1 MTEKVLIKG
10 NLAIAKAAIDAGL
23 QCYFAYPI
31 TPQNEIGEF
40 MSAEMPRLNKT
51 YINAESE
58 LAAINM
64 VIGACATGTKA
75 MTSSSSC
82 AVALMQEAISAMATA
97 EIPGVIIS
105 VMRSGPGLGNIT
117 ASQGDYF
124 QATKGGG
131 NGDYHTIVLAPS
143 TIDESVEFTH
153 RVFHL
158 AWKYKNPAMLL
169 ADGFLGQMM
178 EPVEFKHYDFGEIS
192 SKDWELDGVNKGE
205 NKRPPR
211 KLVSL
216 HMGGDDLI
224 VLNAKMQHKYK
235 QIEENE
241 VLYEEYMMDDAEIMI
256 TAFGTVA
263 RVCKSAIMELRE
275 KGIKIGMLRPK
286 TLWPFPKDI
295 INSYAKKVKLILDVE
310 MNEGQMAQDVKASID
325 NEVQFELLTKLG
337 GDIIKAGDVVK
348 KVMELKAYAG
358 IN

>member
-1 MTEKVLIKG
+1 MGEKVLIKG
-10 NLAIAKAAIDAGL
+10 NIAIARAALDAGL

-40 MSAEMPRLNKT
+40 MSKEMISLGKT

-64 VIGACATGTKA
+64 VIGACATGTRA

-82 AVALMQEAISAMATA
+82 AIALMQEAISAMATA

-143 TIDESVEFTH
+143 TIEEAVEYTH

-178 EPVEFKHYDFGEIS
+178 EPVEFKHYNFGEIDS
-192 SKDWELDGVNKGE
+192 SDWELSGVGE
-205 NKRPPR
+205 GKNKRPPR

-216 HMGGDDLI
+216 HMAGDDLP
-224 VLNAKMQHKYK
+224 VLNRKLQAKYK
-235 QIEENE
+235 TIKEDE
-241 VLYEEYMMDDAEIMI
+241 VLYEEFMMEDAEIMI
-256 TAFGTVA
+256 TSFGTVA
-263 RVCKSAIMELRE
+263 RTAKGAILKLRE
-275 KGIKIGMLRPK
+275 NGVKIGMVRPI
-286 TLWPFPKDI
+286 TLWPFPEKV
-295 INSYAKKVKLILDVE
+295 INKWASHVKMVLDVE
-310 MNEGQMAQDVKASID
+310 MNEGQMAQDVKAAINCAVPVEILSK
-325 NEVQFELLTKLG
+325 TG
-337 GDIIKAGDVVK
+337 GDIIKTGDIIK
-348 KVMELKAYAG
+348 KVTEITNYVG

>member
-1 MTEKVLIKG
+1 MSEKVLMKG
-10 NLAIAKAAIDAGL
+10 NIAIAKAAIDAGL
-23 QCYFAYPI
+23 ECYFAYPI

-40 MSAEMPRLNKT
+40 MSDKMPSLNKT

-64 VIGACATGTKA
+64 VIGACSTGTKA

-117 ASQGDYF
+117 PSQGDYF
-124 QATKGGG
+124 QSTKGGG

-143 TIDESVEFTH
+143 TIEEAVECTH

-169 ADGFLGQMM
+169 ADGILGQMM
-178 EPVEFKHYDFGEIS
+178 EPVEFKHFDLGKTDS
-192 SKDWELDGVNKGE
+192 SDWELDGVGTGDK
-205 NKRPPR
+205 KRPPR

-224 VLNAKMQHKYK
+224 VLNRKLQNKYNK
-235 QIEENE
+235 IEENE
-241 VLYEEYMMDDAEIMI
+241 VLYEEFMMDDAEIMI

-263 RVCKSAIMELRE
+263 RIAKSAIVQLRE
-275 KGIKIGMLRPK
+275 KGIKIGMIRPI
-286 TLWPFPKDI
+286 TVWPFPKEVI
-295 INSYAKKVKLILDVE
+295 GKYAKKVELILDVE
-310 MNEGQMAQDVKASID
+310 MNEGQMALDVKAAVD
-325 NEVQFELLTKLG
+325 NEVRFEILSKPG
-337 GDIIKAGDVVK
+337 GEFIKAGDIVK
-348 KVMELKAYAG
+348 KIMELKSLCL
-358 IN
+358 N

>member
-1 MTEKVLIKG
+1 MAEKVLMKG
-10 NLAIAKAAIDAGL
+10 NIAIAKAAIDAGL
-23 QCYFAYPI
+23 DCYFAYPI

-40 MSAEMPRLNKT
+40 MSKTMPELNKT

-64 VIGACATGTKA
+64 VIGACSTGKKA

-82 AVALMQEAISAMATA
+82 AIALMQEAISAMATA

-105 VMRSGPGLGNIT
+105 VMRSGPGLGHII

-143 TIDESVEFTH
+143 TIDEAVEFTH
-153 RVFHL
+153 RVFYL
-158 AWKYKNPAMLL
+158 SRKYKNPAMLL

-178 EPVEFKHYDFGEIS
+178 EPVELKKYDFGEVDS
-192 SKDWELDGVNKGE
+192 SDWELDGVGENE

-224 VLNAKMQHKYK
+224 VLNNKLQKKYK
-235 QIEENE
+235 EIEEKE
-241 VLYEEYMMDDAEIMI
+241 VLYEEFMMNDAEIMI

-263 RVCKSAIMELRE
+263 RVAKSAILTLRQ
-275 KGIKIGMLRPK
+275 KGVKIGMIRPI
-286 TLWPFPKDI
+286 TLWPFP
-295 INSYAKKVKLILDVE
+295 SEVVKKYSKQVKSILDVE
-310 MNEGQMAQDVKASID
+310 MNEGQMALDVKASVETPVKI
-325 NEVQFELLTKLG
+325 EILSKLG
-337 GDIIKAGDVVK
+337 GDVIRARDIVN
-348 KVMELKAYAG
+348 KVMEMNYVG
-358 IN
+358 IM

>member
-1 MTEKVLIKG
+1 MAEKVLMKG
-10 NLAIAKAAIDAGL
+10 NIAIAKAAIDAGL

-40 MSAEMPRLNKT
+40 MSKTMPELNKT

-64 VIGACATGTKA
+64 VIGACSTGTKA

-82 AVALMQEAISAMATA
+82 AIALMQEAISAMATA
-97 EIPGVIIS
+97 EVPGVIIS
-105 VMRSGPGLGNIT
+105 VMRAGPGLGNIV
-117 ASQGDYF
+117 AAQGDYF

-143 TIDESVEFTH
+143 TLDEAVEYTH

-158 AWKYKNPAMLL
+158 AWKYQNPAMLL

-178 EPVEFKHYDFGEIS
+178 EPVELKRYDFGKVDS
-192 SKDWELDGVNKGE
+192 SSWELDGVGEGE

-216 HMGGDDLI
+216 HMHGDDLI
-224 VLNAKMQHKYK
+224 VLNNKLQKKYK
-235 QIEENE
+235 TIESSE
-241 VLYEEYMMDDAEIMI
+241 VLYEEYLMEDAEIMI

-263 RVCKSAIMELRE
+263 RIAKSAINTLRNQ
-275 KGIKIGMLRPK
+275 GIKIGMIRPI
-286 TLWPFPKDI
+286 TLWPFPTEV
-295 INSYAKKVKLILDVE
+295 INKYAKQVKTVLDVE
-310 MNEGQMAQDVKASID
+310 MNEGQMALDVKAAID
-325 NEVQFELLTKLG
+325 NPVKFEILSKLG
-337 GDIIKAGDVVK
+337 GDVIKAGDIIK
-348 KVMELKAYAG
+348 KLR
-358 IN
+358 N

>member
-1 MTEKVLIKG
+1 MTEKVFIKG

-40 MSAEMPRLNKT
+40 MSLEMPKLNKT

-58 LAAINM
+58 LAAVNM
-64 VIGACATGTKA
+64 VIGACAAGVRA

-124 QATKGGG
+124 QAVKGGG
-131 NGDYHTIVLAPS
+131 NGDYRTIVLAPS
-143 TIDESVEFTH
+143 TIDEAVEFTH

-178 EPVEFKHYDFGEIS
+178 EPVEFKNYDFGKIDS
-192 SKDWELDGVNKGE
+192 SDWELNGVGSGK

-216 HMGGDDLI
+216 HMQGNDLI
-224 VLNAKMQHKYK
+224 VLNEKLQKKYK
-235 QIEENE
+235 TIEENE
-241 VLYEEYMMDDAEIMI
+241 ILYEKYMLDDADIMI

-263 RVCKSAIMELRE
+263 RVCKSAINDLRRN
-275 KGIKIGMLRPK
+275 GIKIGMLRPK
-286 TLWPFPKDI
+286 TLWPFPSVAV
-295 INSYAKKVKLILDVE
+295 NEYAHKVKVILDVE
-310 MNEGQMAQDVKASID
+310 MNEGQMAEDVKASVD
-325 NEVQFELLTKLG
+325 TKVRFEKVTKLG
-337 GDIIKAGDVVK
+337 GDMIKAGDVIK
-348 KVMELKAYAG
+348 KVMELDIYAG

>member
-1 MTEKVLIKG
+1 MSEKVLIKG
-10 NLAIAKAAIDAGL
+10 NIAIAKAAIDAGL

-40 MSAEMPRLNKT
+40 MSDKMPSLGKT
-51 YINAESE
+51 YVNAESE

-64 VIGACATGTKA
+64 VIGACSTGTRA

-82 AVALMQEAISAMATA
+82 AIALMQEAISAAATA
-97 EIPGVIIS
+97 EIPAVIIS

-117 ASQGDYF
+117 PSQGDYF

-143 TIDESVEFTH
+143 TINEAVEFTH

-158 AWKYKNPAMLL
+158 AWKYQNPGMLL

-178 EPVEFKHYDFGEIS
+178 EPVEFKHYDFGEI
-192 SKDWELDGVNKGE
+192 KTDTWALTGVGTGA

-216 HMGGDDLI
+216 HMHGCDLPI
-224 VLNAKMQHKYK
+224 LNKKLQNKYRT
-235 QIEENE
+235 IEENE
-241 VLYEEYMMDDAEIMI
+241 VLYEEFMLDDAEIMI

-263 RVCKSAIMELRE
+263 RVAKSAILKLRE
-275 KGIKIGMLRPK
+275 DGVKIGMLRPI
-286 TLWPFPKDI
+286 TLWPFPSKI
-295 INSYAKKVKLILDVE
+295 INKYAKKIKTILDVE
-310 MNEGQMAQDVKASID
+310 MNEGQMALDVKAAI
-325 NEVQFELLTKLG
+325 NTPVHFEILSKTGGEAIKA
-337 GDIIKAGDVVK
+337 GDIIKKVK
-348 KVMELKAYAG
+348 EVSLCL
-358 IN
+358 N

>member
-10 NLAIAKAAIDAGL
+10 NIAIAKAAIDAGL

-40 MSAEMPRLNKT
+40 MSKTMPELNKT

-64 VIGACATGTKA
+64 VIGACSTGIPA

-82 AVALMQEAISAMATA
+82 AIALMQEAISAMATA

-105 VMRSGPGLGNIT
+105 VMRSGPGLGHII

-143 TIDESVEFTH
+143 TINEAVEFTH

-178 EPVEFKHYDFGEIS
+178 EPVEFKKYDFGKVDS
-192 SKDWELDGVNKGE
+192 SAWELTGVGKGDK
-205 NKRPPR
+205 KRPPR

-216 HMGGDDLI
+216 HMQGDDLI
-224 VLNAKMQHKYK
+224 VLNRKLQAKYK
-235 QIEENE
+235 ELEEKE
-241 VLYEEYMMDDAEIMI
+241 VLYEEFMMEDAEIMI

-263 RVCKSAIMELRE
+263 RVAKSAILTLRE
-275 KGIKIGMLRPK
+275 QGVKIGMVRPI
-286 TLWPFPKDI
+286 TLWPFPKKI
-295 INSYAKKVKLILDVE
+295 ISLKAKQVKAILDVE
-310 MNEGQMAQDVKASID
+310 MNEGQMALDVKASID
-325 NEVQFELLTKLG
+325 NDVYFDTLTKLG
-337 GDIIKAGDVVK
+337 GDVIKAGDIIK
-348 KVMELKAYAG
+348 KAMEIKDKCLK
-358 IN
+358 

>member
-10 NLAIAKAAIDAGL
+10 NIAIAKAAIDAGL

-40 MSAEMPRLNKT
+40 MSAKMPELNKT

-64 VIGACATGTKA
+64 VIGACSTGVRA

-82 AVALMQEAISAMATA
+82 AIALMQEAISAMATA

-143 TIDESVEFTH
+143 TIDEAVEFTH

-178 EPVEFKHYDFGEIS
+178 EPVEFKHYDFPEVDS
-192 SKDWELDGVNKGE
+192 SKWELDGVGEKE

-224 VLNAKMQHKYK
+224 VLNGKLQKKYND
-235 QIEENE
+235 IEENE
-241 VLYEEYMMDDAEIMI
+241 VLYEEFMTDDAEILI

-263 RVCKSAIMELRE
+263 RVCKSAILELRE
-275 KGIKIGMLRPK
+275 RGVKVGMLRPK

-295 INSYAKKVKLILDVE
+295 IKTLARKVKVIIDVE
-310 MNEGQMAQDVKASID
+310 MNEGQMAEDVRAAID
-325 NEVQFELLTKLG
+325 TKVRFEKVTKLG
-337 GDIIKAGDVVK
+337 GEMIKAGDVIK
-348 KVMELKAYAG
+348 KVMETDIYAG

>member
-1 MTEKVLIKG
+1 MAQRVLMKG
-10 NLAIAKAAIDAGL
+10 NIAIARAAIDAGL

-40 MSAEMPRLNKT
+40 MSKTMPELNKT

-64 VIGACATGTKA
+64 VIGACSTGTRA

-105 VMRSGPGLGNIT
+105 VMRAGPGLGHIV

-143 TIDESVEFTH
+143 TLDEAVEFTH
-153 RVFHL
+153 RTFHL
-158 AWKYKNPAMLL
+158 AWKYRNPAMLL

-178 EPVEFKHYDFGEIS
+178 EPVELKKYDFDKVDS
-192 SKDWELDGVNKGE
+192 SSWELDGVGTGNA
-205 NKRPPR
+205 KRAPR

-224 VLNAKMQHKYK
+224 VLNKKLQNKYK
-235 QIEENE
+235 EIEENE
-241 VLYEEYMMDDAEIMI
+241 VLYEEFMMEDAEIMI

-263 RVCKSAIMELRE
+263 RIAKSAITTLRE
-275 KGIKIGMLRPK
+275 KGVKIGMIRPK
-286 TLWPFPKDI
+286 TLYPFPKDV
-295 INSYAKKVKLILDVE
+295 INKYSKQVKAILDVE
-310 MNEGQMAQDVKASID
+310 MNEGQMALDVKASID
-325 NEVQFELLTKLG
+325 TPVKVEILSKLG
-337 GDIIKAGDVVK
+337 GDIIKASDIINKVV
-348 KVMELKAYAG
+348 ELNYAR

>member
-1 MTEKVLIKG
+1 MAKKVLMKG
-10 NLAIAKAAIDAGL
+10 NIAIAKAAIDAGL

-40 MSAEMPRLNKT
+40 MSKTMPELNKT

-64 VIGACATGTKA
+64 VIGACSTGTIA

-82 AVALMQEAISAMATA
+82 AIALMQEAISAMATA

-105 VMRSGPGLGNIT
+105 VMRAGPGLGNIV
-117 ASQGDYF
+117 AAQGDYF

-143 TIDESVEFTH
+143 TIDEAVEYTH

-178 EPVEFKHYDFGEIS
+178 EPVELKHYNFKKTDS
-192 SKDWELDGVNKGE
+192 SNWELDGVGE
-205 NKRPPR
+205 GTNKRPPR

-216 HMGGDDLI
+216 HMHGDDLI
-224 VLNAKMQHKYK
+224 VLNKKLQKKYK
-235 QIEENE
+235 EIQENE
-241 VLYEEYMMDDAEIMI
+241 VLYEEFMMEDADIMI

-263 RVCKSAIMELRE
+263 RIAKSAIQALRE
-275 KGIKIGMLRPK
+275 KGVKIGMIRPV
-286 TLWPFPKDI
+286 TLWPFPSDI
-295 INSYAKKVKLILDVE
+295 INKYAKKVKTVLDVE
-310 MNEGQMAQDVKASID
+310 MNEGQMALDVKAAID
-325 NEVQFELLTKLG
+325 TPVHFEILSKLG
-337 GDIIKAGDVVK
+337 GDVIKAGDIIN
-348 KVMELKAYAG
+348 KVTELSYAKV
-358 IN
+358 N

>member
-1 MTEKVLIKG
+1 MAEKVLMKG
-10 NLAIAKAAIDAGL
+10 NIAIARAAIDAGL

-40 MSAEMPRLNKT
+40 MSKTMPELNKT

-64 VIGACATGTKA
+64 VIGACSTGTRA

-105 VMRSGPGLGNIT
+105 VMRAGPGLGNIV
-117 ASQGDYF
+117 AAQGDYF

-143 TIDESVEFTH
+143 TLDEAVEFTH

-178 EPVEFKHYDFGEIS
+178 EPVELKHYDFGKVDS
-192 SKDWELDGVNKGE
+192 SDWELDGVGEGE
-205 NKRPPR
+205 NKRAPR

-216 HMGGDDLI
+216 HMHGDDLI
-224 VLNAKMQHKYK
+224 VLNKKLQNKYK
-235 QIEENE
+235 EIKENE
-241 VLYEEYMMDDAEIMI
+241 VLYEEYMMEDADIMI

-263 RVCKSAIMELRE
+263 RIAKSAIQDLRE
-275 KGIKIGMLRPK
+275 KGIKIGMIRPI
-286 TLWPFPKDI
+286 TLWPFPSDV
-295 INSYAKKVKLILDVE
+295 INKYAKKVKIILDVE
-310 MNEGQMAQDVKASID
+310 MNEGQMGLDVKASID
-325 NEVQFELLTKLG
+325 NPVQFEILSKMG
-337 GDIIKAGDVVK
+337 GDVIKAGDIIN
-348 KVMELKAYAG
+348 KVTELSYAKV
-358 IN
+358 N

>member
-1 MTEKVLIKG
+1 MAEKVLMKG
-10 NLAIAKAAIDAGL
+10 NIAIARAAIDAGL

-40 MSAEMPRLNKT
+40 MSKTMPELNKT

-58 LAAINM
+58 LAAINL
-64 VIGACATGTKA
+64 VIGACSTGTRA

-105 VMRSGPGLGNIT
+105 VMRAGPGLGNIV
-117 ASQGDYF
+117 AAQGDYF

-143 TIDESVEFTH
+143 TLDEAVEFTH

-178 EPVEFKHYDFGEIS
+178 EPVELKHYDFGKVDS
-192 SKDWELDGVNKGE
+192 SDWELDGVGEGE
-205 NKRPPR
+205 NKRAPR

-216 HMGGDDLI
+216 HMHGDDLI
-224 VLNAKMQHKYK
+224 VLNKKLQNKYK
-235 QIEENE
+235 EIKENE
-241 VLYEEYMMDDAEIMI
+241 VLYEEYMMEDADIMI

-263 RVCKSAIMELRE
+263 RIAKSAIQDLRE
-275 KGIKIGMLRPK
+275 KGIKIGMIRPI
-286 TLWPFPKDI
+286 TLWPFPSDV
-295 INSYAKKVKLILDVE
+295 INKYAKKVKIILDVE
-310 MNEGQMAQDVKASID
+310 MNEGQMGLDVKASID
-325 NEVQFELLTKLG
+325 NPVQFEILSKMG
-337 GDIIKAGDVVK
+337 GDVIKAGDIIN
-348 KVMELKAYAG
+348 KVTELSYAKV
-358 IN
+358 N

>member
-1 MTEKVLIKG
+1 MTKRVLVKG
-10 NLAIAKAAIDAGL
+10 NIAIARAAIDAGL

-40 MSAEMPRLNKT
+40 MSARMPELNRT

-64 VIGACATGTKA
+64 VIGACSTGIKA

-82 AVALMQEAISAMATA
+82 AIALMQEAISAMATA

-117 ASQGDYF
+117 PSQGDYF

-143 TIDESVEFTH
+143 TIEEAVEYTH
-153 RVFHL
+153 RVFYL

-169 ADGFLGQMM
+169 ADGILGQMM
-178 EPVEFKHYDFGEIS
+178 EPVEFKNYDFGKID
-192 SKDWELDGVNKGE
+192 SKDWELTGVGSGE

-224 VLNAKMQHKYK
+224 VLNKKLQNKYK
-235 QIEENE
+235 EIEEKE
-241 VLYEEYMMDDAEIMI
+241 PLYEEFMMDDAQIMI

-263 RVCKSAIMELRE
+263 RVAKSAIMNLRE
-275 KGIKIGMLRPK
+275 QGIKIGLIRPV
-286 TLWPFPKDI
+286 TLWPFPSDI
-295 INSYAKKVKLILDVE
+295 IRKRANQVKLILDVE
-310 MNEGQMAQDVKASID
+310 MNEGQMALDVKASIRND
-325 NEVQFELLTKLG
+325 IPLEILSKMG
-337 GDIIKAGDVVK
+337 GDMIRANDIVK
-348 KVMELKAYAG
+348 KVMELN
-358 IN
+358 ILCHN

>member
-1 MTEKVLIKG
+1 MTEKILMKG
-10 NLAIAKAAIDAGL
+10 NIAIARAAIDAGL

-40 MSAEMPRLNKT
+40 MSKTMPELNKT

-64 VIGACATGTKA
+64 VIGACSTGTRA

-82 AVALMQEAISAMATA
+82 AIALMQEAISAMATA

-105 VMRSGPGLGNIT
+105 VMRAGPGLGHIV

-143 TIDESVEFTH
+143 TISEAVEYTH

-178 EPVEFKHYDFGEIS
+178 EPVELKHYDFGKVDS
-192 SKDWELDGVNKGE
+192 SDWELNGVGEGE

-216 HMGGDDLI
+216 HMQGDDLI
-224 VLNAKMQHKYK
+224 VLNKKLQKKYK
-235 QIEENE
+235 EIKENE
-241 VLYEEYMMDDAEIMI
+241 VLYEEYMMEDADIMI

-263 RVCKSAIMELRE
+263 RIAKSAIQDLRE
-275 KGIKIGMLRPK
+275 KGIKIGMIRPI
-286 TLWPFPKDI
+286 TLWPFPSDI
-295 INSYAKKVKLILDVE
+295 INKYAKKVKTILDVE
-310 MNEGQMAQDVKASID
+310 MNEGQMALDVKASID
-325 NEVQFELLTKLG
+325 NPVQFEILSKMG
-337 GDIIKAGDVVK
+337 GDVIKAGDIIN
-348 KVMELKAYAG
+348 KVTELSYAEV
-358 IN
+358 N

>member
-1 MTEKVLIKG
+1 MAEKVLIKG
-10 NLAIAKAAIDAGL
+10 NIAIARAAIDAGL

-40 MSAEMPRLNKT
+40 MSKTMPELNKT

-64 VIGACATGTKA
+64 VIGACSTGTRA

-82 AVALMQEAISAMATA
+82 AIALMQEAISAMATA

-105 VMRSGPGLGNIT
+105 VMRAGPGLGHIV

-143 TIDESVEFTH
+143 TIDEAVEYTH
-153 RVFHL
+153 RTFHL

-178 EPVEFKHYDFGEIS
+178 EPVELKHYDFGKVDS
-192 SKDWELDGVNKGE
+192 SDWELDGVGENE
-205 NKRPPR
+205 NKRAPR

-224 VLNAKMQHKYK
+224 VLNKKLQKKYK
-235 QIEENE
+235 ELEEKE
-241 VLYEEYMMDDAEIMI
+241 VLYEEYMMNDAEIMI

-263 RVCKSAIMELRE
+263 RVAKSAIQALRE
-275 KGIKIGMLRPK
+275 KGIKIGMVRPI
-286 TLWPFPKDI
+286 TLWPFPTKVI
-295 INSYAKKVKLILDVE
+295 KEYAKKVKIILDVE
-310 MNEGQMAQDVKASID
+310 MNEGQMALDVKASVD
-325 NEVQFELLTKLG
+325 TLVQFEILSKLG
-337 GDIIKAGDVVK
+337 GDVIKAGDIIN
-348 KVMELKAYAG
+348 KVMELSYVG